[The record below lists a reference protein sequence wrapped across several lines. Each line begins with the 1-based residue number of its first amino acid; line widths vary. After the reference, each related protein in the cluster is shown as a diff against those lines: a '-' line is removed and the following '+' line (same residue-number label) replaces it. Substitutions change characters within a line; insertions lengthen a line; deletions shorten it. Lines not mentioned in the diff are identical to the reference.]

1 MARGWR
7 IAAVVAAALVLALG
21 IAQIVLPRVAAS
33 SVRGRVQRYGTVRS
47 VSVSAFPAV
56 KLLWKH
62 ADEVRV
68 RAGSLSFQPGEGA
81 DLVAEGSGTER
92 VVGSAEEVTVG
103 PVQVRDVSF
112 AKHGDSLRAEGTIDE
127 EEVRQALPP
136 GVSVDVLECGG
147 GQVKARVGGELF
159 GFGAS
164 VDAVAR
170 GLAGK
175 LVVQAQAG
183 FLGTVTDT
191 LFEDPR
197 VYVEG
202 VDARR
207 LSGSPNGEGSYRLTM
222 WASVR

>member
-1 MARGWR
+1 VGSLASMARGWR

-136 GVSVDVLECGG
+136 GVSVDVLESG
-147 GQVKARVGGELF
+147 
-159 GFGAS
+159 
-164 VDAVAR
+164 DAVAR